1 MYTARAF
8 VAAVFAVFFA
18 AVSADDVLK
27 LTKDNFDD
35 VIAKEPL
42 VFIKFF
48 APWCG
53 HCKSMAE
60 DFKNV
65 ATEMKGKAVLADV
78 DATTEEELAKKYNIE
93 GFPTLKLFSDGVEL
107 TDYNGARDKD
117 SMIKFIERATLPP
130 FHSPADA
137 DAYKKIVT
145 DNSEKHLLVS
155 AGLEGQALSMFKKAT
170 FGVRDVMP
178 DAFEFIVAD
187 DASAVDIESFSKGDV
202 YMLRLE
208 SDGSRRT
215 IKYDEAAAES
225 IEKFVKTAALPV
237 FQEFTQENAELY
249 TDLSMPL
256 VVGFY
261 KNCEDKQC
269 KVLETVAR
277 KKPDNGKAVF
287 AWVDSMELVSFQDYV
302 GLKDAE
308 VPICAYSFEHDA
320 RYLLPADFNFS
331 EETLEAWVDDLI
343 AGKIKPAI
351 KSEAVPEE
359 NDGPV
364 YVVVGDS
371 WSDIVEDKTK
381 DVMVAQV
388 AEWCGHCAK
397 LKPVYKKVATEL
409 QKAGIE
415 HVKLAMMEATEND
428 APDEF
433 KARGFPT
440 IHFFKA
446 GEEQTGIE
454 FDGDRSSKGI
464 IEWIKEHTS
473 KKFEF
478 DTSSLG
484 EDPEPE
490 EEEEEFPEEE
500 GEFDE
505 EGELGEGEGDA
516 DLEKEEL

>member
-1 MYTARAF
+1 MKSPRAF
-8 VAAVFAVFFA
+8 VAAVFALLLVV
-18 AVSADDVLK
+18 VSADDVLK

-35 VIAKEPL
+35 VIAREPL

-60 DFKNV
+60 DFKNA

-78 DATTEEELAKKYNIE
+78 DATTEEELARKYNIE

-130 FHSPADA
+130 FHSAADA
-137 DAYKKIVT
+137 DAYKKILA
-145 DNSEKHLLVS
+145 DSSDKHILVS
-155 AGLEGQALSMFKKAT
+155 AGLEGQALSLFKKAT
-170 FGVRDVMP
+170 FAVRDVMP

-202 YMLRLE
+202 YMLRHE
-208 SDGSRRT
+208 ADGSRRT
-215 IKYDEAAAES
+215 IKYDEEAGDS

-249 TDLSMPL
+249 TELSMPL

-287 AWVDSMELVSFQDYV
+287 AWVDSLELVSFQDYV
-302 GLKDAE
+302 GLKDAK

-320 RYLLPADFNFS
+320 RYLLPADFEFS
-331 EETLEAWVDDLI
+331 EENLEAWVDDLI

-351 KSEAVPEE
+351 KSEAIPEE

-371 WSDIVEDKTK
+371 WKDIVEDKTK
-381 DVMVAQV
+381 DVMIAQV

-409 QKAGIE
+409 QKAGID

-428 APDEF
+428 APEDY

-446 GEEQTGIE
+446 GEEQTGTE

-464 IEWIKEHTS
+464 IEWIQNHTS
-473 KKFEF
+473 KQFEF

-490 EEEEEFPEEE
+490 EEEDTEP
-500 GEFDE
+500 FDE
-505 EGELGEGEGDA
+505 DEMPADEEVDAGD
-516 DLEKEEL
+516 EKEEL